1 MNSYIH
7 ILLDLDDTVFDF
19 PLSEKTAFNKTM
31 EKLGIEY
38 ADSLRAVYTVENT
51 KCWKQ
56 IEQKTMQREEMF
68 WRRWANTFAAA
79 GITPDT
85 PYLEINSMYMEE
97 LSKLGIYLP
106 GAEEFMKEL
115 RSIPGITISLIT
127 NGTSRSANGRI
138 RASGIGQYAD
148 YIFVSQDIGYDK
160 PDVRFFECVLNT
172 VKDTNKAHY
181 LVVGDSLTSDM
192 KGANNAGLPCCLF
205 AKDGRFP
212 EGAED
217 LRIDH
222 RASSYAEI
230 LNILKG

>member
-31 EKLGIEY
+31 EKLGIED
-38 ADSLRAVYTVENT
+38 ADSLRAVYTAENT

-68 WRRWANTFAAA
+68 WRRWANTFDAA
-79 GITPDT
+79 GITSDT

-127 NGTSRSANGRI
+127 NGTSKSANGRI

-148 YIFVSQDIGYDK
+148 YIFVSHDIGYDK

-172 VKDTNKAHY
+172 VKDTDKAHY

-212 EGAED
+212 VGAED

-222 RASSYAEI
+222 KTASYGEI
-230 LNILKG
+230 LNIIRG

>member
-31 EKLGIEY
+31 EKLGIED

-68 WRRWANTFAAA
+68 WRRWANTFDAA
-79 GITPDT
+79 GITSDT

-127 NGTSRSANGRI
+127 NGTSKSANGRI

-148 YIFVSQDIGYDK
+148 YIFVSHDIGYDK

-172 VKDTNKAHY
+172 VKDTDKAHY

-212 EGAED
+212 EGAEN

-222 RASSYAEI
+222 KTASYGEI
-230 LNILKG
+230 LNIIRG